1 MSFKKFD
8 IDDIVLSSDPVSSPI
23 WSGDLA
29 RLESAYTSSAQ
40 KEGFSGQYYLDVYDK
55 NPEEKVSGST
65 QEGSGVS
72 TAKVQFSIAYAD
84 KDGSGSINYNAS
96 EECDGYSPSRTV
108 YGQYRSMVLGDE
120 DDKFTF
126 GTTVSGSI
134 QEESKYFFAITLDRA
149 RFKEKLIPGTLTLKL
164 YQSGSDRCISITD
177 NSKEVG
183 SVRYVDSGRVYDLVS
198 GSEGVIYRSDNRSY
212 GPAGTYGYLL
222 PDIGVLLINGKALT
236 KENVSKD
243 SEGNDID
250 WGIGWDESEI
260 RFSGN
265 AAQTA
270 AKDNY
275 TVNAANFFEALK
287 NGKEGSPDEG
297 KVTFTVQS
305 EETVTSNYIFVRV
318 KNSEFNYSTNPS
330 NITGSGELRHSIM
343 INSPQAYITT
353 VGLYND
359 TNDLLAVAKLSRPL
373 VKDFTK
379 EALIRVKLN
388 Y

>member
-1 MSFKKFD
+1 MSFKKFEV
-8 IDDIVLSSDPVSSPI
+8 DDIVLSSDPISSPI

-29 RLESAYTSSAQ
+29 TLSTAFTSSTQ
-40 KEGFSGQYYLDVYDK
+40 KEGFSGMYYLDVYDK
-55 NPEEKVSGST
+55 NPETVITGST
-65 QEGSGVS
+65 VEGPGVS
-72 TAKVQFSIAYAD
+72 TAKVQFAIAYAD
-84 KDGSGSINYNAS
+84 KMGSGSQNYNNS
-96 EECDGYSPSRTV
+96 VDGKSPSSTI

-126 GTTVSGSI
+126 GTIVDGADNV
-134 QEESKYFFAITLDRA
+134 QVESEYFYAITLDRA
-149 RFKEKLIPGTLTLKL
+149 RFKEKLIPGTLHLRL
-164 YQSGSDRCISITD
+164 YRDPESEDSTYIDITD

-183 SVRYVDSGRVYDLVS
+183 SVRYIDSGRVYDLVS
-198 GSEGVIYRSDNRSY
+198 GSKGNIYKDSSNRSY
-212 GPAGTYGYLL
+212 GPSGSYGYFL
-222 PDIGVLLINGKALT
+222 PDIGVILLNGAAL
-236 KENVSKD
+236 VD
-243 SEGNDID
+243 SGPF
-250 WGIGWDESEI
+250 GLGWDERSI
-260 RFSGN
+260 RFSGTTEIVAEGDAYVGN
-265 AAQTA
+265 LEKLYKTLRGPESS
-270 AKDNY
+270 D
-275 TVNAANFFEALK
+275 
-287 NGKEGSPDEG
+287 GKS
-297 KVTFTVQS
+297 KMIFTVQS

-343 INSPQAYITT
+343 INSPQSYITT